1 MNFFGQETPLIII
14 GILLFL
20 VYLLFRIFFS
30 FFLETQAGKKFA
42 LRFFLKDID
51 KVYIPYLR
59 HFFPFYNAL
68 SDQNKVNFERRV
80 QEFIRLKEFI
90 PRGGISDVTPEMK
103 TLIAGSAIQLTFGYP
118 AIYFKH
124 FKRIL
129 IYPDDYYSTI
139 TRKYHKGE
147 VNRRGLI
154 VVSWRSLKEG
164 FVDPADGHHLGLH
177 EMAHALRLIN
187 IINNDEYDF
196 YDRDT
201 MKAFDQQA
209 YLEMAKMARGGKKA
223 SFFRDYSSTNLEEFF
238 AVAIEAFFECSG
250 EFREYSPELYQLL
263 SKILKIDPIVVY
275 QTGEVRL
282 KRNERM

>member
-1 MNFFGQETPLIII
+1 MSFFGMETPLIII
-14 GILLFL
+14 AILLFMG
-20 VYLLFRIFFS
+20 YIIFRILFS
-30 FFLETQAGKKFA
+30 FFLETQVGKKFA
-42 LRFFLKDID
+42 LRFLLKDID
-51 KVYIPYLR
+51 KVYLPSLR

-68 SDQNKVNFERRV
+68 SDQNKVYFERRV

-118 AIYFKH
+118 AIYFRH

-129 IYPDDYYSTI
+129 IYPNDYYSTI

-147 VNRRGLI
+147 VNRRGII
-154 VVSWRSLKEG
+154 VVSLSSLKEG
-164 FVDPADGHHLGLH
+164 FVDSADGHHLGLH

-187 IINNDEYDF
+187 IVNNDEYDF
-196 YDRDT
+196 YDRKT
-201 MKAFDQQA
+201 MEAFDRKA
-209 YLEMAKMARGGKKA
+209 HIEIKKMLQGEKRA

-238 AVAIEAFFECSG
+238 AVAVEAFFECSG
-250 EFREYSPELYQLL
+250 EFREYSPELYHLL

-275 QTGEVRL
+275 QTGEVHQ
-282 KRNERM
+282 KRN